1 MDLLQGAG
9 QGGQIACSGQG
20 QKGLSAT
27 IAIAMRLRDGTSCT
41 PNRLSNGVDMKINIA
56 KQFSPN
62 PAGRWPSEGPYSGQR
77 FREEILV
84 PALKSVLEK
93 GGDERVEIDLDGS
106 LFFSSAFLKEAFGG
120 LARVPE
126 ISFDEALKILDIKY
140 SEQYQKF
147 HHDFILWHLDRA
159 KCQNTVSGA

>member
-1 MDLLQGAG
+1 
-9 QGGQIACSGQG
+9 
-20 QKGLSAT
+20 
-27 IAIAMRLRDGTSCT
+27 
-41 PNRLSNGVDMKINIA
+41 MKINIA
-56 KQFSPN
+56 QQFSPN

-93 GGDERVEIDLDGS
+93 DGDERVEIDLDGS

-159 KCQNTVSGA
+159 KCQNTVSGV